1 MSHHTLVEQWSCE
14 GAAAGKAETVGT
26 QPERTANTGCERLT
40 SSKIYKKKN
49 PALSPLLL
57 CVSKTVPSQQAPT
70 SDKQ

>member
-40 SSKIYKKKN
+40 SSKIYKK
-49 PALSPLLL
+49 PCAF
-57 CVSKTVPSQQAPT
+57 PT
-70 SDKQ
+70 TAVCIQDSAQSTSAHI